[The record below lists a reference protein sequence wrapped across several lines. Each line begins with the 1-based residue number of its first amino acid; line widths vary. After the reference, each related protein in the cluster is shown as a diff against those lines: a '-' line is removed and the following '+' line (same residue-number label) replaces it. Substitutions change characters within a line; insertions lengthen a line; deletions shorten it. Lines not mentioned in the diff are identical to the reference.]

1 MGEMEHLLNSVSVF
15 ISAHA
20 QDLKN
25 FFESVFVTS
34 VAGAL
39 AGAFFGAWGA
49 QRIAERSKQRDEI
62 LVELRSTNAA
72 ISVVFYISNAL
83 LSFKKQ
89 EIRPLKA
96 TFDAQREAISKIL
109 ERAKANPAESVS
121 IRHIG
126 DYRSLSTLSIPI
138 PIIEKLGFDN
148 LSVGVKAL
156 TLISTL
162 TNTALML
169 NQAIVGHNKLI
180 DFVKTSNLSDREAM
194 FCHLGLEYTPGSSNK
209 EYSDNL
215 EAIYSF
221 TDDGIFFSRQLLEE
235 LIKHGEAKR
244 LRFQKRYGRSG
255 DLPIIAKPL
264 FAKAEEAGLMPDPAK
279 YTDWQSM
286 FVDPK
291 NAKT

>member
-1 MGEMEHLLNSVSVF
+1 MEHLLNSVSVF

-49 QRIAERSKQRDEI
+49 QRIAERSKQRDEM
-62 LVELRSTNAA
+62 LTELRSTNAA
-72 ISVVFYISNAL
+72 ISVVFYINNAL

-89 EIRPLKA
+89 EMKPLKIA
-96 TFDAQREAISKIL
+96 FDAQRGEISKVL
-109 ERAKANPAESVS
+109 ERSRVNPTESVA

-126 DYRSLSTLSIPI
+126 DYRSLSTLSLPI
-138 PIIEKLGFDN
+138 SIIEKLGFDN

-162 TNTALML
+162 TNTSLML

-180 DFVKTSNLSDREAM
+180 DFVKTSNFSDREAM
-194 FCHLGLEYTPGSSNK
+194 FWHLGLEYSPGSSNK

-215 EAIYSF
+215 EAIYLF
-221 TDDGIFFSRQLLEE
+221 TDDGIFFSCQLLEE

-244 LRFQKRYGRSG
+244 LSFQKRYGRSG
-255 DLPIIAKPL
+255 ELPIIAKPL
-264 FAKAEEAGLMPDPAK
+264 FAKAEEAGLMPDPTK
-279 YTDWQSM
+279 YTDWQTI
-286 FVDPK
+286 FVDP
-291 NAKT
+291 NNVKT